1 MFNLHK
7 NFFSRLL
14 CFGLAI
20 ILGASA
26 CNYPVPDSPP
36 GATPGAAD
44 STPPLALPAT
54 PTATPTPPPPRA
66 LSICLTQEPASLFL
80 YADSSQAAR
89 AVRQAI
95 YDGPLDQIHY
105 GFQAVILEKTP
116 RLGDGDA
123 SLEPVTVELGSL
135 IVDADGQ
142 LATLSEGRRYLP
154 SGCREAGCA
163 LAYSGNGP
171 VTMDQLAVRFVL
183 LPGMSWSDGTPMT
196 AADSVYS
203 YEVARALYPQ
213 ARAELIQHTDS
224 YQALDERSVEWRGV
238 PGYVDPLYAS
248 NYFHPLPEHAWQDI
262 PPEELAQAESAGRAP
277 LGWGAYVIEEW
288 VAGDHISLVK
298 NTSYF
303 RAAEGLPPFDRLVYR
318 FIADGNE
325 ALLALQAGECDLIDE
340 APPEYYPQDELVQA
354 EEAGRVSAYTR
365 QNVAWEQLAFGIQPA
380 ETGAASLLQAKE
392 TRQAIALCA
401 DRQRMVETLFNGRS
415 QVMHSYVAEGHPLFN
430 PDARR
435 YEYDSQ
441 AGAELLQ
448 GIGWVDLDNDPN
460 TPRQAQGIIGVLDG
474 TPLQLELLTLVGPER
489 QQAAQILQE
498 SLTECGIGVEIRPL
512 EAEQLFAPGP
522 DGPIFGRSFDLAQ
535 FGWTAS
541 LEPRCDLYT
550 TAEIPGPY
558 PQHPKGWGGANASGY
573 SNPEYDQ
580 ACLSARSS
588 LPEEAL
594 HTASHQQ
601 AQAIFAEDLPV
612 LPLYSR
618 YRQVVARPDLCGL
631 DVVSS
636 LESIFWNLEVLD
648 YGEGCPE

>member
-1 MFNLHK
+1 M
-7 NFFSRLL
+7 L
-14 CFGLAI
+14 CLGLAI

-26 CNYPVPDSPP
+26 CNYPVPDPVP
-36 GATPGAAD
+36 GATPVATD
-44 STPPLALPAT
+44 STSQVLPAT
-54 PTATPTPPPPRA
+54 PTATQTPPPPRA
-66 LSICLTQEPASLFL
+66 LSICLTQEPTSLFL
-80 YADSSQAAR
+80 YADSSQSAR

-95 YDGPLDQIHY
+95 YDGPLDQVDY

-123 SLEPVTVELGSL
+123 SLEPVQVAAGSL

-154 SGCREAGCA
+154 SGCREASCA
-163 LAYSGNGP
+163 IAYSGNEP
-171 VTMDQLAVRFVL
+171 VMMDQLAVRFVL
-183 LPGMSWSDGTPMT
+183 RPGVSWSDGTPLT

-203 YEVARALYPQ
+203 YEVAQALYPQ
-213 ARAELIQHTDS
+213 ARAELIQHTES

-238 PGYVDPLYAS
+238 PGYVDPQYAG
-248 NYFHPLPEHAWQDI
+248 NFFHPLPEHAWQDVS
-262 PPEELAQAESAGRAP
+262 PEELAQAETANRAP
-277 LGWGAYVIEEW
+277 LGWGPYVIEEW

-298 NTSYF
+298 NEGYF
-303 RAAEGLPPFDRLVYR
+303 RSSEGLPAFDRLVYR
-318 FIADGNE
+318 FITDGNE

-340 APPEYYPQDELVQA
+340 APPEHYPQDELAQA
-354 EEAGRVSAYTR
+354 EQAGKVSIVTR
-365 QNVAWEQLAFGIQPA
+365 QDVAWEQLAMGIQPA
-380 ETGAASLLQAKE
+380 EAGATTLLQAKE
-392 TRQAIALCA
+392 TRQAIALCT
-401 DRQRMVETLFNGRS
+401 DRQRMAETLLGGQS
-415 QVMHSYVAEGHPLFN
+415 QVMHSYVAVGHPLFN
-430 PDARR
+430 ADARR
-435 YEYDSQ
+435 YDYDPQ

-460 TPRQAQGIIGVLDG
+460 TPRQAQSVSGVFDG
-474 TPLQLELLTLVGPER
+474 TPLQLQLLTLVGQER
-489 QQAAQILQE
+489 EQAAQIIQE
-498 SLTECGIGVEIRPL
+498 SLAGCGIGVEIRSL
-512 EAEQLFAPGP
+512 EAEELFAPGP
-522 DGPIFGRSFDLAQ
+522 EGPIFGRSFDLAQ

-558 PQHPKGWGGANASGY
+558 PQYSKGWGGANASGY

-580 ACLSARSS
+580 ACLSARNS

-594 HTASHQQ
+594 YAASHQQ

-631 DVVSS
+631 DVDSS
-636 LESIFWNLEVLD
+636 VDSVLWNLEALD
-648 YGEGCPE
+648 YAEGCPE